1 MNKSEFVHEVENL
14 ANRFAFLFKN
24 YTDSNDG
31 YAGKTEDGKPI
42 IIGHISASIQNG
54 RLATINVDIGCVD
67 STRKIVIGRYPDPE
81 DPEDPENPKNNIWS
95 IEDK

>member
-54 RLATINVDIGCVD
+54 KLATINVDIGCVD
-67 STRKIVIGRYPDPE
+67 SIHRIIIGRYPDS
-81 DPEDPENPKNNIWS
+81 EDPENPKNNIWS